1 MLRFFIVD
9 KIKSILRIFN
19 LQINKLG
26 KVSPLESLFWRYY
39 HNDFFILQIGANDG
53 VTADPL
59 NRIIKP
65 LKQIKGVLIETVK
78 EYYDELNFT
87 YRKHRNLKTVN
98 AAIFSKTGYV
108 KIYKPINYENR
119 GIASVI
125 KDHHKKSNY
134 DSKNIQEIKC
144 QSLTYKNLFS
154 NYKIKSIDLLLVDAE
169 GYDYDL
175 IKMFPF
181 DQFKPSVIQYE
192 HGNIEKKHQLEIITI
207 LIGLNYKVFVE
218 EFDTIAYL

>member
-65 LKQIKGVLIETVK
+65 LKQIK
-78 EYYDELNFT
+78 
-87 YRKHRNLKTVN
+87 H
-98 AAIFSKTGYV
+98 
-108 KIYKPINYENR
+108 
-119 GIASVI
+119 
-125 KDHHKKSNY
+125 
-134 DSKNIQEIKC
+134 
-144 QSLTYKNLFS
+144 
-154 NYKIKSIDLLLVDAE
+154 
-169 GYDYDL
+169 L
-175 IKMFPF
+175 IKYIF
-181 DQFKPSVIQYE
+181 FK
-192 HGNIEKKHQLEIITI
+192 
-207 LIGLNYKVFVE
+207 
-218 EFDTIAYL
+218 